1 VIEPTSDQQTRNP
14 RAVVWKDVL
23 GPGPVLPIAITVFI
37 LTACVAPGEWVT
49 NAAIS
54 WLVTTVAVAC
64 ALLLAARPLTPL
76 RERSHLVGRL
86 GWLVS
91 FMLAAVLLCLSA
103 FVGAIAGAQVRIDQ
117 TGLQLGHLGALLRSV
132 LSIAIGGG
140 LFLFFVWLA
149 ADVWRLGPDGRLAAI
164 VRGAICGATVARS
177 AGQPIHK
184 KMDLGSHITFLAHD
198 RSGRIGRLGS
208 IRFLPTGRTNNW
220 MTQPGLRSSVERPS
234 GCLLA
239 AVLASCHRNTARP
252 QTQVH
257 DRRVWQDHHK
267 LIHSDAT
274 QQIGSN

>member
-23 GPGPVLPIAITVFI
+23 GPGPVLTIAITVFI
-37 LTACVAPGEWVT
+37 LTACAAPGEWVT

-164 VRGAICGATVARS
+164 VRGARFVARPWPVPPANQYIRKWILALTSPFWLTIALVGS
-177 AGQPIHK
+177 AAWEASVFFQQGG
-184 KMDLGSHITFLAHD
+184 LT
-198 RSGRIGRLGS
+198 IG
-208 IRFLPTGRTNNW
+208 
-220 MTQPGLRSSVERPS
+220 
-234 GCLLA
+234 
-239 AVLASCHRNTARP
+239 
-252 QTQVH
+252 
-257 DRRVWQDHHK
+257 
-267 LIHSDAT
+267 
-274 QQIGSN
+274 